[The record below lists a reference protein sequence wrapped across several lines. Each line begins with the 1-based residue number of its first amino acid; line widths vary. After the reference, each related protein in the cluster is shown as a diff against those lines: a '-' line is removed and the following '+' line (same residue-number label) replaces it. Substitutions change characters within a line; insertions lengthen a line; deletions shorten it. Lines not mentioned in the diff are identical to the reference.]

1 MSKEILDDAERR
13 MKSAVESTRKELAN
27 IRTGRA
33 NVGLLDHVMVSAYGA
48 ELPVNQTATISIPEP
63 RQILITPFDR
73 SQLGAIEKAI
83 LKSDLNLNP
92 NNDGNA
98 IRLNIP
104 PMTEE
109 RRKQMVKQTHT
120 EIEHGRVAIRNVR
133 RDANEHLQKEEK
145 SHAISED
152 ECKRS
157 QEQVQKLTDKYIHEL
172 DEIQKHKEAELMEI

>member
-1 MSKEILDDAERR
+1 MPKEILDDAERR

-109 RRKQMVKQTHT
+109 RRKQMVKQTHA
-120 EIEHGRVAIRNVR
+120 EIEQGRIAIRNVR
-133 RDANEHLQKEEK
+133 RDANEQLQKKEK
-145 SHAISED
+145 ARAISED

-157 QEQVQKLTDKYIHEL
+157 QEQVQKLTDKYIYEL
-172 DEIQKHKEAELMEI
+172 DEIQKHKEAELMEV

>member
-92 NNDGNA
+92 NNDGN
-98 IRLNIP
+98 
-104 PMTEE
+104 
-109 RRKQMVKQTHT
+109 
-120 EIEHGRVAIRNVR
+120 
-133 RDANEHLQKEEK
+133 
-145 SHAISED
+145 
-152 ECKRS
+152 
-157 QEQVQKLTDKYIHEL
+157 
-172 DEIQKHKEAELMEI
+172 